1 METQK
6 STLKTKTPA
15 IYYVVKGRGD
25 VQKKEYFEQV
35 FADENPILAREK
47 AFLFYQHYA
56 QILHDEGIIQLQ
68 YPKGI
73 NPPYTEEIDLKN
85 PHQAQIKYSTDFAFE
100 NGIGLYMVVKK
111 SIIHL
116 KIRNKIDD
124 RYLIHGF
131 WNLNLNHLIKMIQGL
146 TIEYAYYERFKYET
160 KNYVSEKEWT
170 YAHDFKVY
178 KTILSTPF
186 DWENSNQLNKIVQDP
201 ISKDL
206 KGAFLDCI
214 SNGVLTNNAFIPTF
228 DLTLILNNILS
239 LFNTHGGYLFCGI
252 DPLNR
257 VACKVFDEN
266 DTPYLL
272 KILNEFITDKLGLA
286 CTKQIKM
293 SMILVNKILVL
304 VITVPASNQKV
315 IQTQINKKVIYFRDG
330 NGMFQQIVNNQTK
343 PR

>member
-6 STLKTKTPA
+6 STPKTKTPA

-35 FADENPILAREK
+35 FADENPIVAREK

-68 YPKGI
+68 YSKGK

-85 PHQAQIKYSTDFAFE
+85 PHQAQIKYSTDFAFD

-111 SIIHL
+111 SIVHL
-116 KIRNKIDD
+116 KIRNKIND

-201 ISKDL
+201 VSKDL
-206 KGAFLDCI
+206 HQEYLDCI
-214 SNGVLTNNAFIPTF
+214 ANGGRTNNAYVQTF
-228 DLTLILNNILS
+228 DLTFILNNILS
-239 LFNTHGGYLFCGI
+239 LFNTNGGYLFCGI
-252 DPLNR
+252 DPLGR
-257 VACKVFDEN
+257 SAWELFDVN
-266 DTPYLL
+266 NTPYLL
-272 KILNEFITDKLGLA
+272 KTLNEFITDKLGTV
-286 CTKQIKM
+286 CTKKIKM
-293 SMILVNKILVL
+293 SMITVDKKQVL
-304 VITVPASNQKV
+304 VMTVPASSQKM
-315 IQTQINKKVIYFRDG
+315 IQTQINKKVIYYRNE